1 MTDLPDDQR
10 LLLDGLMSKLDGV
23 ADPAALQRFM
33 GEILRTLLR
42 RQGDSEFLATIQDA
56 FTTGM
61 AGLTWEEQKALARQ
75 VILVVI
81 EIRPEIARAW
91 QALHAEAKAAPTH
104 RRAADL
110 DPSPPPPEP
119 EPQISLTEPYVHA
132 AAAEKLGEY
141 MADILMRRL
150 ALLRVKP
157 PAPPS
162 IAYSHD
168 APFFLFAAPF
178 PEILRAFV
186 VGPLLNHCRIG
197 LERRIYR
204 HVEQPMLND
213 GEAWKAFMAEKRDE
227 VWKVLIS
234 SLTKLAAAHKV
245 AEAKLVTAAS
255 AQNKPPEY
263 KMVEIPVTQPRL
275 YSILG
280 VQFALGESTSMK
292 RMRVK
297 VPPSHEL
304 EPGEQTALD
313 LIGKLHRTASHAG
326 LQLPP
331 SVDFQFLRT
340 LLDFNV
346 RLFMQ
351 SRDELMGLAG
361 HKETSTKFL
370 TDRFKAV
377 DETLS
382 HTLADI
388 LAMMLFTQHGDAR
401 FGLTEF
407 YGICVG
413 SARDKTAVDQKRPFV
428 MQEIRRRPREL
439 ALQLREALRRR
450 LHVDVVLAA
459 ADMLIQCWTVL
470 GKQRFNTE
478 LDAGLAVIGAFPMT
492 FSGDPEEAS
501 FMAIGQIM
509 REVLTSDEPQ
519 RADCLIR
526 ISQTYDRIGRKA
538 AVVA

>member
-10 LLLDGLMSKLDGV
+10 LLLDGLMTKLEGV

-42 RQGDSEFLATIQDA
+42 RQGDAEFLTTIQDA

-61 AGLTWEEQKALARQ
+61 AGLTWIEQKALARE
-75 VILVVI
+75 VIRVVI
-81 EIRPEIARAW
+81 NKRPEIASAW
-91 QALHAEAKAAPTH
+91 QALHAEAKAAPVH
-104 RRAADL
+104 RRAADTE
-110 DPSPPPPEP
+110 PPPPPPPPEP
-119 EPQISLTEPYVHA
+119 DLALTEPYVHA
-132 AAAEKLGEY
+132 AAAEKLGDY
-141 MADILMRRL
+141 VADVLLRRL

-168 APFFLFAAPF
+168 QPFFLFAAPF
-178 PEILRAFV
+178 PDILRAFV
-186 VGPLLNHCRIG
+186 VGPLLKHCRVG
-197 LERRIYR
+197 LERRVYR
-204 HVEQPMLND
+204 HVDQTILND
-213 GEAWKAFMAEKRDE
+213 GEAWKAFMVEKRDE
-227 VWKVLIS
+227 IWKVLIS
-234 SLTKLAAAHKV
+234 SLSKLAAAHKV

-255 AQNKPPEY
+255 AKDKPPEY
-263 KMVEIPVTQPRL
+263 KMVEVPVTQPRL

-280 VQFALGESTSMK
+280 VQFTLGQTTSIK

-313 LIGKLHRTASHAG
+313 LIGQLHRAASHAG

-377 DETLS
+377 DETFS

-401 FGLTEF
+401 FGLAEF

-413 SARDKTAVDQKRPFV
+413 SARDKTAVDLKRPFV
-428 MQEIRRRPREL
+428 MQEVRRRPREL

-450 LHVDVVLAA
+450 LHVDVVLAS

-492 FSGDPEEAS
+492 FDGDPEMAA
-501 FMAIGQIM
+501 FIAIGQIL
-509 REVLTSDEPQ
+509 REVLTSDVPQ

-526 ISQTYDRIGRKA
+526 ISEAYDRIGRKTA
-538 AVVA
+538 GVA